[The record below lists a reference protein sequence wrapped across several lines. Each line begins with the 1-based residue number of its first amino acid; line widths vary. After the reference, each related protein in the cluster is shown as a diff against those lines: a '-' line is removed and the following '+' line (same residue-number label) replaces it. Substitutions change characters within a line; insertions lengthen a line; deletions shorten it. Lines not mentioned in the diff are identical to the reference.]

1 MTHFKKSRVIEA
13 LKAKAIADRERA
25 LMALDLLQNQAVG
38 IGDHTVS
45 DFFKDAEEALNLLA
59 EAEDKLEMIAKH
71 FPEDV
76 NEKL

>member
-13 LKAKAIADRERA
+13 LRAKAVADRERA

-45 DFFKDAEEALNLLA
+45 DFLKDADEALNLLA
-59 EAEDKLEMIAKH
+59 EAEDKLEMI
-71 FPEDV
+71 
-76 NEKL
+76 EKYFLTDLIK